1 VPAGTFA
8 TYRIE
13 ANGFNLDTG
22 GTIRRV
28 LWVTP
33 GINANVALEVEVR
46 RRDNSLEQTYRWELA
61 RYSGRRPGTVRP
73 A

>member
-1 VPAGTFA
+1 MLAQHDQISAQLLAP
-8 TYRIE
+8 
-13 ANGFNLDTG
+13 LDTG

-46 RRDNSLEQTYRWELA
+46 RRDHTLEQSYRWELA
-61 RYSGRRPGTVRP
+61 RYSGRRPGSVRP